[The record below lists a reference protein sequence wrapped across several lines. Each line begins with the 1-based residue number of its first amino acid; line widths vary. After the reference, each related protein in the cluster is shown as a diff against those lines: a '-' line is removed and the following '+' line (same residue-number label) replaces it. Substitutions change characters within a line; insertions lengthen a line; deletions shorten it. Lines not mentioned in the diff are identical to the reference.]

1 MEDEVIGLSSAGISM
16 GSTRDI
22 ASTSG
27 IHLVNAAN
35 VMTDRFS
42 DMDASI
48 NELEQENNDL
58 KGMVN
63 DLERRNWELESKLDE
78 KTRFYET
85 QLYGF
90 IRLVVAVLKEIDKDK
105 FNRTLYTMKELLD
118 CFDYSNSNE
127 YYLTPNGEEVDEDI
141 IE

>member
-1 MEDEVIGLSSAGISM
+1 MEDEVLNFNLESRRIAPISGISVNRAADDIM
-16 GSTRDI
+16 INRMDNVNTRIST
-22 ASTSG
+22 
-27 IHLVNAAN
+27 
-35 VMTDRFS
+35 
-42 DMDASI
+42 
-48 NELEQENNDL
+48 LEQENNDL

-63 DLERRNWELESKLDE
+63 DLEHRNWELESKLDE

>member
-1 MEDEVIGLSSAGISM
+1 MEDEVLSWNLESSRVAPM
-16 GSTRDI
+16 
-22 ASTSG
+22 SG
-27 IHLVNAAN
+27 INIAN
-35 VMTDRFS
+35 SANFVTNR
-42 DMDASI
+42 MDDADTRIST
-48 NELEQENNDL
+48 LEQENNDL

-63 DLERRNWELESKLDE
+63 DLERRNWEIESKLDE

-105 FNRTLYTMKELLD
+105 FNRTLCTMKELLD
-118 CFDYSNSNE
+118 CFDYSSSNE
-127 YYLTPNGEEVDEDI
+127 YYLTPNGEEIDDDI

>member
-1 MEDEVIGLSSAGISM
+1 MEDEVLGWNLESSRVTPI
-16 GSTRDI
+16 
-22 ASTSG
+22 SG
-27 IHLVNAAN
+27 INITNSAN
-35 VMTDRFS
+35 FMTNRID
-42 DMDASI
+42 DADTRIST
-48 NELEQENNDL
+48 LEQENDDL

-63 DLERRNWELESKLDE
+63 DLERRNYELESKLDE

-127 YYLTPNGEEVDEDI
+127 YYLTPNGEEVDDDI

>member
-1 MEDEVIGLSSAGISM
+1 MEDEVLNFNLESRRITPI
-16 GSTRDI
+16 
-22 ASTSG
+22 SG
-27 IHLVNAAN
+27 INVNRAADN
-35 VMTDRFS
+35 IM
-42 DMDASI
+42 I
-48 NELEQENNDL
+48 NRIDDVNTRISALEQENNDL

-78 KTRFYET
+78 KTRSCET

-105 FNRTLYTMKELLD
+105 FNRTLRTMKELLD
-118 CFDYSNSNE
+118 YFDYSNSNE
-127 YYLTPNGEEVDEDI
+127 YYLTPNGGEVDEDI

>member
-1 MEDEVIGLSSAGISM
+1 MEDEVLGWNLESSRVAPI
-16 GSTRDI
+16 
-22 ASTSG
+22 SG
-27 IHLVNAAN
+27 INITNSAN
-35 VMTDRFS
+35 FVTNRID
-42 DMDASI
+42 DADTRISV
-48 NELEQENNDL
+48 LEQENNDL

-118 CFDYSNSNE
+118 CFDYSSSNE
-127 YYLTPNGEEVDEDI
+127 YYLTPNGEEIDDDI

>member
-1 MEDEVIGLSSAGISM
+1 MEDEVLGWNLESSRVAPI
-16 GSTRDI
+16 
-22 ASTSG
+22 SG
-27 IHLVNAAN
+27 INITNSAN
-35 VMTDRFS
+35 FMTNRID
-42 DMDASI
+42 DADTRISL
-48 NELEQENNDL
+48 LEQENNDL
-58 KGMVN
+58 KGMIN
-63 DLERRNWELESKLDE
+63 DLERRNWDLESKLDE

-127 YYLTPNGEEVDEDI
+127 YYLTPNGEEVDDDI

>member
-16 GSTRDI
+16 GSLRDV
-22 ASTSG
+22 ASNSG
-27 IHLVNAAN
+27 IHLVNSAN
-35 VMTDRFS
+35 VMTSRF
-42 DMDASI
+42 DDAEARI
-48 NELEQENNDL
+48 RVLEQENNDL

-63 DLERRNWELESKLDE
+63 DLERRNWEIESKLDE

-118 CFDYSNSNE
+118 CFDYSSSNE
-127 YYLTPNGEEVDEDI
+127 YYLNPNGEEIDDDI